1 MKTSAISRQRK
12 DIHPVKKY
20 AIFLNPEYNI
30 YCGVGAKDLG
40 NFYHPSQAPSF
51 SWKVPAQTLA
61 PAPCGFIAAEH
72 SHTNP
77 SRCSWASVGIYCLVY
92 PNPRASLLSC
102 VGSIL
107 SPLGTDRNLLKAT
120 THLRG
125 SGTWLNQA
133 WVSELWDEEQSCLPR
148 AGKLPWV
155 CHRQQGLVLSLASG
169 VSVLVC
175 SLPPAHQ
182 MNSQI
187 LELSGMSLQQTSWQE
202 AETLVSVPQSLILI

>member
-102 VGSIL
+102 RVYSL
-107 SPLGTDRNLLKAT
+107 T
-120 THLRG
+120 
-125 SGTWLNQA
+125 SG
-133 WVSELWDEEQSCLPR
+133 
-148 AGKLPWV
+148 
-155 CHRQQGLVLSLASG
+155 HRQEPTEGNDTPEGFRHLAEPGLG
-169 VSVLVC
+169 VRT
-175 SLPPAHQ
+175 A
-182 MNSQI
+182 
-187 LELSGMSLQQTSWQE
+187 G
-202 AETLVSVPQSLILI
+202 